1 MSPVNQLFWAITIS
15 QILFYFLWAI
25 FRDIAKS
32 DRAKEDSEVGMPCKV
47 FNCRRTAM
55 FESEFC
61 FDHMRYHN
69 NPGLQYEEYPE
80 LGQSSPNA
88 RGEAPVTESESRI
101 HTQWWGG
108 TQRMIG
114 LECIVKLRTAELAPP
129 LLTLPL
135 IEYC

>member
-32 DRAKEDSEVGMPCKV
+32 DRGEEDFEVGMPCRV
-47 FNCRRTAM
+47 FDCRRTAM

-101 HTQWWGG
+101 HTQWWEA
-108 TQRMIG
+108 
-114 LECIVKLRTAELAPP
+114 LNE
-129 LLTLPL
+129 
-135 IEYC
+135 